1 MKLETYFQI
10 AELNREQE
18 EVRKF
23 INNLQPILTAIA
35 PTDSLDD
42 LNNLAALM
50 DSAPNNQKSAQKPP
64 SPGPLR
70 KKSNHRKMSG
80 SSLLPEKEVEKKVRE
95 VMEDMLGEQ
104 ASAIS
109 EVSEKLVQ
117 MEGLIYDL
125 RTGSQC
131 GFSQCGFLGLYPEC
145 GVIIIIIVS

>member
-1 MKLETYFQI
+1 
-10 AELNREQE
+10 
-18 EVRKF
+18 
-23 INNLQPILTAIA
+23 
-35 PTDSLDD
+35 
-42 LNNLAALM
+42 M
-50 DSAPNNQKSAQKPP
+50 DSAPTNQKSAQKPP

-131 GFSQCGFLGLYPEC
+131 DFSRDSIRSARSSSNPRQGRYHYNR
-145 GVIIIIIVS
+145 

>member
-1 MKLETYFQI
+1 
-10 AELNREQE
+10 
-18 EVRKF
+18 
-23 INNLQPILTAIA
+23 
-35 PTDSLDD
+35 
-42 LNNLAALM
+42 M
-50 DSAPNNQKSAQKPP
+50 DSAPTNQMSAQKPP

-109 EVSEKLVQ
+109 DVSEKLVQ

-125 RTGSQC
+125 RIG
-131 GFSQCGFLGLYPEC
+131 
-145 GVIIIIIVS
+145 